1 MFNERLPSREA
12 SEPAHL
18 ARMIAL
24 LGPPPKDLPER
35 GQFSSTFF
43 DEEGAW
49 LPEVQDHSV
58 WYRQSP
64 GKFIPDIKIE
74 QTSLEDEEETLEV
87 EEKKVFMQFLEK
99 MIQWRPE
106 DRLSAKELM
115 EDPWLDVSDPC
126 KEPYRIL
133 CI

>member
-1 MFNERLPSREA
+1 MSKVWDLFEGKHMFNERLPSREA

-18 ARMIAL
+18 
-24 LGPPPKDLPER
+24 PPKDLPER

-74 QTSLEDEEETLEV
+74 QTSVEDEEETLEG
-87 EEKKVFMQFLEK
+87 EEKKVFMQFLE
-99 MIQWRPE
+99 R
-106 DRLSAKELM
+106 
-115 EDPWLDVSDPC
+115 
-126 KEPYRIL
+126 
-133 CI
+133 